1 MAFRQNDNMYIQ
13 LGGLLRVVMHIQHEE
28 LRRYPDR
35 VDVNDNRDLRVKH
48 TLGEID
54 RDEMKRKIQQR
65 EKKNLK
71 NRDINMILQM
81 FITTTSDLLRQ
92 AVVNKETTLPTAS
105 TILQDIKRLVNY
117 TNRELGKVATR
128 MSSVVPCI
136 QTRDENSYQWHV
148 TTTMRPKTYLTNV
161 QSGAS
166 YAP

>member
-1 MAFRQNDNMYIQ
+1 
-13 LGGLLRVVMHIQHEE
+13 MHIEHEE
-28 LRRYPDR
+28 LRRYPNR

-105 TILQDIKRLVNY
+105 MILQDMKRLVMY
-117 TNRELGKVATR
+117 TNGELGKVAAR
-128 MSSVVPCI
+128 MGSVVPCI
-136 QTRDENSYQWHV
+136 QSRDENSYHWHI
-148 TTTMRPKTYLTNV
+148 TTTGKPRTYTHPGT
-161 QSGAS
+161 SH
-166 YAP
+166 AP